1 VVSNWV
7 FDPEMTRMISLDARY
22 MRWIL
27 QEVMPA
33 PQVLAELGVPA
44 KE

>member
-1 VVSNWV
+1 
-7 FDPEMTRMISLDARY
+7 